1 MNQMKTEHLKYIK
14 EAIKEARKGLDEGGI
29 PIGAVL
35 VEDDK
40 IISRG
45 HNRLIQD
52 DSIIFHAEMDCLES
66 AGKLKGADYKRC
78 TLYTTL
84 VPCEMCSG
92 LILLYNIPKVVAGEN
107 ETFGGPEEYFK
118 EHDVELVNLDLDE
131 CKEMMLEYIHE
142 NPEVWN
148 EEMERVS

>member
-1 MNQMKTEHLKYIK
+1 MNTEHLEYIQ
-14 EAIKEARKGLDEGGI
+14 EAIKEARKSLEEGGI

-40 IISRG
+40 IVGRG

-52 DSIIFHAEMDCLES
+52 GSTILHAEMDCLES
-66 AGKLKGADYKRC
+66 TGKLKGADYKRC

-107 ETFGGPEEYFK
+107 ETFGGPEEYLK
-118 EHDVELVNLDLDE
+118 EHGVELVNLDLDD
-131 CKEMMLEYIHE
+131 CKELMAEYIRN
-142 NPEVWN
+142 NPDVWD
-148 EEMERVS
+148 EEIERVS

>member
-1 MNQMKTEHLKYIK
+1 MNTEHLEYIQ
-14 EAIKEARKGLDEGGI
+14 EAIKEARKSLEEGGI

-40 IISRG
+40 IVGRG

-52 DSIIFHAEMDCLES
+52 GSTILHAEMDCLES

-107 ETFGGPEEYFK
+107 ETFGGPEEYLK
-118 EHDVELVNLDLDE
+118 EHGVELVNLDLDD
-131 CKEMMLEYIHE
+131 CKELMAEYIHN
-142 NPEVWN
+142 NPDVWD
-148 EEMERVS
+148 EEIERVS

>member
-1 MNQMKTEHLKYIK
+1 MNTEHLEYIQ
-14 EAIKEARKGLDEGGI
+14 EAIKEARKSLEEGGI

-40 IISRG
+40 IVGRG
-45 HNRLIQD
+45 YNRLIQD
-52 DSIIFHAEMDCLES
+52 GSTILHAEMDCLES

-107 ETFGGPEEYFK
+107 ETFGGPEEYLK
-118 EHDVELVNLDLDE
+118 EHGVELVNLDLDD
-131 CKEMMLEYIHE
+131 CKELMAEYIR
-142 NPEVWN
+142 NNLDVWD
-148 EEMERVS
+148 EEIERVS

>member
-1 MNQMKTEHLKYIK
+1 MDNKHHKFIP
-14 EAIKEARKGLDEGGI
+14 EAIKEAQKSLNEGGI
-29 PIGAVL
+29 PSGAVL

-40 IISRG
+40 IVGRG

-52 DSIIFHAEMDCLES
+52 GSTILHAEMDCLES

-84 VPCEMCSG
+84 VPCQMCTG

-107 ETFGGPEEYFK
+107 ETFPGPEDYLK
-118 EHDVELVNLDLDE
+118 EHGVELVNLDLDE
-131 CKEMMLEYIHE
+131 CKELIAEYIHK
-142 NPEVWN
+142 NPKVWD
-148 EEMERVS
+148 EEIERVR

>member
-1 MNQMKTEHLKYIK
+1 MNTEHLEYIR
-14 EAIKEARKGLDEGGI
+14 EAIKEARKSLEEGGI

-40 IISRG
+40 IVGRG

-52 DSIIFHAEMDCLES
+52 GSTILHAEMDCLES

-107 ETFGGPEEYFK
+107 ETFGGPEEYLK
-118 EHDVELVNLDLDE
+118 EHGVELVNLDLDD
-131 CKEMMLEYIHE
+131 CKELMAEYIRN
-142 NPEVWN
+142 NPDVWD
-148 EEMERVS
+148 EEIERVS

>member
-1 MNQMKTEHLKYIK
+1 MNTEHLEYIQ
-14 EAIKEARKGLDEGGI
+14 EAIKEARKSLEEGGI

-40 IISRG
+40 IVGRG

-52 DSIIFHAEMDCLES
+52 GSTILHAEMDCLES

-107 ETFGGPEEYFK
+107 ETFGGPEEYLK
-118 EHDVELVNLDLDE
+118 EHGVELVNLDLDD
-131 CKEMMLEYIHE
+131 CKELMAEYIRN
-142 NPEVWN
+142 NPDVWD
-148 EEMERVS
+148 EEIERVS